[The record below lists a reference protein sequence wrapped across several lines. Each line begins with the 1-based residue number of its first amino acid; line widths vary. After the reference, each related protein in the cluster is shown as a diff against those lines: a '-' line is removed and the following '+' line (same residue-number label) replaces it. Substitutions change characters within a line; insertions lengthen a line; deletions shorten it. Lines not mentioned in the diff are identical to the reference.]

1 MESKA
6 FIFDMDGVIIDSE
19 PIHARAKMATLR
31 EYGIDLSAEEIGL
44 DKYVGRSAKSFWED
58 MKIRFPETFTEAWQ
72 VMAGKKYEKY
82 MDILNNDASIQAIQ
96 GIPELLQRL
105 KSKGYK
111 IGLGS
116 SSVRPMVKNVLTR
129 FGIIEY
135 FDALATGDEVE
146 HAKPDPAI
154 YLLAAQ
160 RLGVKP
166 ENCTVVEDA
175 ASGVRAA
182 KAAGMQCIAV
192 NNPHSGQQDLS
203 MADEIIEKYEEIK
216 L

>member
-31 EYGIDLSAEEIGL
+31 EYGINLSAEEIGL

-96 GIPELLQRL
+96 GIPELLQCL

-175 ASGVRAA
+175 ASGVKAA

-192 NNPHSGQQDLS
+192 KNPHSGQQDLS
-203 MADEIIEKYEEIK
+203 LADKIINQYEEIQ

>member
-31 EYGIDLSAEEIGL
+31 EYGIKLSAEEIGL
-44 DKYVGRSAKSFWED
+44 DRYVGRSAKAFWED

-82 MDILNNDASIQAIQ
+82 MNILNNDASIQAIK

-105 KSKGYK
+105 KENGCK

-116 SSVRPMVKNVLTR
+116 SSVRPMAINVLTR
-129 FGIIEY
+129 FGIIDY

-154 YLLAAQ
+154 YLLAAK
-160 RLGVKP
+160 RLGVQP
-166 ENCTVVEDA
+166 ANCTVVEDA
-175 ASGVRAA
+175 ASGIRAA
-182 KAAGMQCIAV
+182 KAAGMKCIAV
-192 NNPHSGQQDLS
+192 KNPHSGQQDLS
-203 MADEIIEKYEEIK
+203 LADEIINKYEEIQ

>member
-1 MESKA
+1 MKDKA

-31 EYGIDLSAEEIGL
+31 EYGINLSAEEIGL

-58 MKIRFPETFTEAWQ
+58 MKIRFPETFTEDWQ

-82 MDILNNDASIQAIQ
+82 MHILNNDASIHAIR

-105 KSKGYK
+105 KDGGYR

-129 FGIIEY
+129 FGIIGY
-135 FDALATGDEVE
+135 FDALTTGDEVE

-166 ENCTVVEDA
+166 ENCIVVEDA
-175 ASGVRAA
+175 ASGVKAA
-182 KAAGMQCIAV
+182 KAAGMKCIAV
-192 NNPHSGQQDLS
+192 RNPHSGQQDLS